1 MKSFS
6 EQLVHDLKV
15 SWQKTLVLS
24 LLLVVGMYFWI
35 PPLYRAIRGS
45 SSTAVAPAKASA
57 KEIPQRPPVK
67 TEMSFATSEAA
78 DEPRHSWEKFDSLMQ
93 TDPLVQS
100 VQMGA
105 MQKNPFEVNR
115 DQFSPPILFAEEP
128 GEPVEKSE
136 LKEPTPAPVLPEDL
150 VLKTTI
156 IGKTRK
162 AAIINNKLYYEG
174 KSFEHNEST
183 YVLEQVA
190 ARNVILSQGSHK
202 FELKIQ
208 NDPSAFIKYEQ

>member
-1 MKSFS
+1 MKTFS
-6 EQLVHDLKV
+6 EQLIHDLKV

-35 PPLYRAIRGS
+35 PPLYRAIRGTS
-45 SSTAVAPAKASA
+45 SAAVASAKTAA
-57 KEIPQRPPVK
+57 KEIPPRPPVK
-67 TEMSFATSEAA
+67 TEMSFAQSETVE
-78 DEPRHSWEKFDSLMQ
+78 DTRHSWEKFDSLMQ

-105 MQKNPFEVNR
+105 IQKNPFEVNR
-115 DQFSPPILFAEEP
+115 DQFSPPILFAEESTAP
-128 GEPVEKSE
+128 LEDAEKNKPE
-136 LKEPTPAPVLPEDL
+136 PAPVLPEDL

-156 IGKTRK
+156 IGKTRR

-183 YVLEQVA
+183 YILEQVA
-190 ARNVILSQGSHK
+190 ARNVILSQGNYR